1 MMVWRLLILMA
12 VFSGVAQGSPTA
24 DQGYLWRAEL
34 DGPTQRCK
42 VPPRILFVMADAII
56 GGKIKFGGVTYYPN
70 GRIETESRMETSF
83 SLIRFS
89 GDKRPLVTITAIAD
103 GNWNGTWTARGAG
116 CSGKAR
122 VVSR

>member
-1 MMVWRLLILMA
+1 MTKLRLPVLLGGLLVWA
-12 VFSGVAQGSPTA
+12 SVATA
-24 DQGYLWRAEL
+24 MEAGYGWRAEL